1 MKAMHKRLLVLVAAV
16 LLLVSVMGVTAFAAQ
31 TEATDEPV
39 CYEHGDVNGDG
50 VVNRLD
56 AVRLLFHTMFPQNEA
71 YSVNQECDFAGNGNE
86 DRQDVIFLLFAWM
99 GMKELNGTVHNYF
112 DPIWTWDT
120 TGETPTAQVSLKCA
134 CGQPHAITDGVSVTA
149 GTVVDATCVAAGS
162 KEYTAKVTYNGTE
175 FENTVTVT
183 VPAKGENGHSIVG
196 EPTCEAGVKCQNC
209 EYTLPKL
216 DHSYVL
222 LQTEKVEGCKHTKR
236 YQCSACQEEID
247 GTAEGDVYY
256 THSYTAKIDTE
267 ATCTKAGLKLLTCSD
282 CGDTAQEEIP
292 VDPSFHVWGEGVKAG
307 NVTTYT
313 CACGQTKTAV
323 QMDETNGV
331 SADALKENEVELDGG
346 ATVALDEKTAD
357 QLDSNKTVVIK
368 VTEVNKDETNL
379 GADEKDQVGDSKIYD
394 FTMLSG
400 GEPVTD
406 FEGEVTVALPYKLQ
420 DGDDVNAID
429 VWYIAD
435 DGSVECVKGV
445 YNNGFVTF
453 KTSHFSY
460 YTVTRL
466 TPAQRCAVYGHVNV
480 TATKTATCTE
490 DGYTKVYC
498 QRCGAVESEDKADR
512 LGHDYK
518 KDTERSADATCDAP
532 GKTVSVCEHCKG
544 EKTEELKQLTHDW
557 EKTETVAADCTS
569 KGHDKHACKLCKSE
583 KTDNEQEA
591 KGHSWQLA
599 ENGWVWSEDYSKAT
613 VTLVCAHDS
622 THTKVLTAVVTKEM
636 EDSVCVGGTVT
647 YTATA
652 SYNKVSYTETATGT
666 QAGVGHTPDTKWST
680 SDSQHYHLCA
690 VCGEKVGA
698 ADHVWE
704 RTVTQAATCDKAGKA
719 TDKCSVCDLEKEV
732 ILPATGE
739 HSFKNGVCAS
749 CGYAEGS
756 CEHKRLHEVQI
767 DLSEYGVCE
776 GVMVLLSCDC
786 GEKIELG
793 NAFGMYVNCDFEEI
807 EREEAEDGYS
817 RVSLKCKVCGLAVQV
832 GYYYVI
838 DDDPCTKTY
847 FETWLLT
854 MGDVVITDFEY
865 SYGSFSHP
873 VEVEHD
879 PINLADYGLCGGTL
893 IQETCPC
900 GERSYVYTDL
910 YDEETETSA
919 CDWVLNEA
927 YINNNTYW
935 EYTCSVCGA
944 VQKVEHT
951 SGRDA
956 CKYFEK
962 YDVSYVKNGAEVY
975 GYTESYVYEGH
986 SYKATSYELYGQTCE
1001 DGVYIERVCT
1011 GCGRTEG
1018 SYYDWCL
1025 VCVEKEVID
1034 TTGAG
1039 FCSDSIVIQSCP
1051 CGAYVD
1057 YSFRYAD
1064 DAQTYHDW
1072 DGYGYDDATGVEIS
1086 TCLNC
1091 GYKRTIQTAYGEKD
1105 ENCFV
1110 DVRNQYT
1117 FADEVGHSFA
1127 FATYGRETQHALER
1141 TFVLKGD
1148 SCEDGLEITE
1158 TCADC
1163 GYTYTWTTNW
1173 HYTYTMQTLDLTQ
1186 YDYCGK
1192 TVTLT
1197 SCPCGYYS
1205 GINAGGGCDWSWI
1218 GGGVLEGGGQ
1228 FHMEQCT
1235 VCGIIWRQ
1243 ESVPGET
1250 DDPCKL
1256 VYHKTHSFLK
1266 DNETLGSIRYDYV
1279 EESHRYVYELKL
1291 NEGATT
1297 CTGGYSWTRTCVDCG
1312 ETGSGSGTG
1321 CYIRVVARQIISA
1334 EGMCGELEKL
1344 TYRCACGR
1352 EEYADVEWVDE
1363 SKRCSYT
1370 TDEWSDVLGC
1380 WVYTCATCGSQRA
1393 DSGSSAPVEGT
1404 TCEYYQTIATTYW
1417 NKDGQV
1423 LATTEY
1429 GYTYSSHTWFYT
1441 YTLLGET
1448 CDDGWTYSLVC
1459 ADCGETGMNSGIQY
1473 GCRTNWVSREVMYE
1487 NEAVCGPVYLYREA
1501 CACGAEEYYGVSYS
1515 CQGSWDDRYFT
1526 CSTCGLQQ
1534 TNSWSY
1540 DHISGTC
1547 RESVTMK
1554 YTFLL
1559 NGETVA
1565 TVEKSWEQAEHMW
1578 VYTFQLKG
1586 ESCADGYIAYRNC
1599 VYCDSSETGGNYS
1612 SSGHSYWLTEYYE
1625 MPEGSCAGNVSVYG
1639 CPCGQVSSVEYSHE
1653 NNFGGT
1659 SRDETD
1665 ENGIVHHYLDMACSE
1680 CGMTM
1685 LQEWYEVAGAD
1696 ACHPVRHVNNTWKLG
1711 DWELSLSGESTTTD
1725 HDYETVSLTPRGDDC
1740 EEDGVTV
1747 LERCKVCGYEY
1758 TYTTHGHVKV
1768 AAESIDLAQYGSV
1781 CGGSLELYKCACG
1794 QYQSYR
1800 FSEDTLCDLD
1810 KKSTDHWIEGV
1821 LDANYYTTNYWE
1833 SVWSYSYL
1841 YTCAVT
1847 DPACA
1852 MQIRMADYWLNEG
1865 CTAVNYQ
1872 TWQLGYDAETG
1883 TCMKEITVATG
1894 ETRTYHS
1901 YVESAVNE
1909 TVDGQSVS
1917 GCKYTCSG
1925 CGSWYSALSYY
1936 NDEGRQAKFVREGV
1950 NTLDNGENQKLT
1962 EIWERVYHNGY
1973 QYTSLQR
1980 DEVVHA
1986 DGSTYWYQYAY
1997 TYDFTNGC
2005 YRTQVYSN
2013 SDGETST
2020 YTEETGHKTSWS
2032 MEWIKEPTCT
2042 QFGAY
2047 VGRYTCVV
2055 CGKVTQEYTYD
2066 AQPRA
2071 HSWQWDTEQ
2080 ETYVCYHCGLESA
2093 NGASGEIVMEDLTA
2107 NYTDGNYVIGY
2118 WNRGEG
2124 TFNPYVSLILYDA
2137 AEGEEDEL
2145 VLTDIDFTY
2154 LTVADDGICGLRF
2167 SQEAVAT
2174 AAAAAIKE
2182 AGYTGNYAV
2191 RISFVPTT
2199 GTDTLDYAITFDTL
2213 TAE

>member
-50 VVNRLD
+50 AVDNRD
-56 AVRLLFHTMFPQNEA
+56 AIYLLFHSIPMFRDQYPLEQ
-71 YSVNQECDFAGNGNE
+71 SGDFNNDNSE
-86 DRQDVIFLLFAWM
+86 DNRDAIYLLFASIPM
-99 GMKELNGTVHNYF
+99 FKEQYKLNGTVHNYF

-652 SYNKVSYTETATGT
+652 SYNKVTYTETATGT

-698 ADHVWE
+698 ADHAWE

-776 GVMVLLSCDC
+776 GVVFLMSCDC
-786 GEKIELG
+786 GKITKFYG
-793 NAFGMYVNCDFEEI
+793 ADMSCDVVNTNKSN
-807 EREEAEDGYS
+807 EAADYYCWIS
-817 RVSLKCKVCGLAVQV
+817 TCKVCGLVAQNEE
-832 GYYYVI
+832 YRLI
-838 DDDPCTKTY
+838 DQEACEATWILTYLFTRGDQTILDTKDSY
-847 FETWLLT
+847 
-854 MGDVVITDFEY
+854 Y
-865 SYGSFSHP
+865 SYSHP
-873 VEVEHD
+873 VVVEHD

-893 IQETCPC
+893 TQETCPC
-900 GERSYVYTDL
+900 GERSYWYYEGTGCSWA
-910 YDEETETSA
+910 YDEA
-919 CDWVLNEA
+919 NDR
-927 YINNNTYW
+927 YICTA
-935 EYTCSVCGA
+935 CGA
-944 VQKVEHT
+944 VNTYESKSGKEGCLWVEECT
-951 SGRDA
+951 ATYSLNGQEV
-956 CKYFEK
+956 F
-962 YDVSYVKNGAEVY
+962 SYIERYA
-975 GYTESYVYEGH
+975 YEEH
-986 SYKATSYELYGQTCE
+986 SYKTTSYELYGETCE
-1001 DGVYIERVCT
+1001 DGVYIERTCS
-1011 GCGRTEG
+1011 GCGKTNG
-1018 SYYDWCL
+1018 SYYTYCL
-1025 VCVEKEVID
+1025 ECVEKEVID

-1051 CGAYVD
+1051 CGANVD

-1064 DAQTYHDW
+1064 DAQQYHEW
-1072 DGYGYDDATGVEIS
+1072 STNSYDSSTGVRIS
-1086 TCLNC
+1086 TCVSC
-1091 GYKRTIQTAYGEKD
+1091 GYKRTIEPAYGDKD
-1105 ENCFV
+1105 EHCCV
-1110 DVRNQYT
+1110 DVRTQYT
-1117 FADEVGHSFA
+1117 FTDDKGHSFA
-1127 FATYGRETQHALER
+1127 FATYGRETQHALEYI
-1141 TFVLKGD
+1141 FVLKGD

-1158 TCADC
+1158 ACADC
-1163 GYTYTWTTNW
+1163 DYTYTQTTNW
-1173 HYTYTMQTLDLTQ
+1173 HYMYTMQTLDLSA
-1186 YDYCGK
+1186 YGYCGQ
-1192 TVTLT
+1192 TVNYYA
-1197 SCPCGYYS
+1197 CPCGYNQALDAD
-1205 GINAGGGCDWSWI
+1205 GECDWSWI

-1228 FHMEQCT
+1228 FYVIQCT

-1250 DDPCKL
+1250 DDPCKQ
-1256 VYHKTHSFLK
+1256 VYHKTYSFLK
-1266 DNETLGSIRYDYV
+1266 DNETLGSIRFDYV

-1312 ETGSGSGTG
+1312 ETGSGSATG
-1321 CYIRVVARQIISA
+1321 CYNRVVARQIIPA

-1352 EEYADVEWVDE
+1352 EEYTDVEWVDE
-1363 SKRCSYT
+1363 SKFCSYT
-1370 TDEWSDVLGC
+1370 TDEWSDALGC
-1380 WVYTCATCGSQRA
+1380 WVYTCATCGSQRGN
-1393 DSGSSAPVEGT
+1393 SGSGAPVEGT
-1404 TCEYYQTIATTYW
+1404 TCEYYQTITTTYW

-1429 GYTYSSHTWFYT
+1429 GYTYSSHTWLYT

-1448 CDDGWTYSLVC
+1448 CDDGWTCIVAC
-1459 ADCGETGMNSGIQY
+1459 ADCGETSDLTDNTWY
-1473 GCRTNWVSREVMYE
+1473 GCETNWVSREVMYE
-1487 NEAVCGPVYLYREA
+1487 NEAVCGPVYLYRQA

-1534 TNSWSY
+1534 TNIWSY

-1578 VYTFQLKG
+1578 VYTFQLMG

-1599 VYCDSSETGGNYS
+1599 VYCDSSETWGNYS

-1625 MPEGSCAGNVSVYG
+1625 MPEDACGGYIDVYG
-1639 CPCGQVSSVEYSHE
+1639 CACGKERDVLTHKTQCSWRQTE
-1653 NNFGGT
+1653 NK
-1659 SRDETD
+1659 SETD
-1665 ENGIVHHYLDMACSE
+1665 ENGVFHNWATQVCTE
-1680 CGMTM
+1680 CGMT
-1685 LQEWYEVAGAD
+1685 WGWFDTITPGAD
-1696 ACHPVRHVNNTWKLG
+1696 ACHEIWGETNTWKLG

-1810 KKSTDHWIEGV
+1810 EKSTDHWIEGV
-1821 LDANYYTTNYWE
+1821 LDANYYTTNYWW
-1833 SVWSYSYL
+1833 SVWSNSYL

-1917 GCKYTCSG
+1917 GYKYTCPD
-1925 CGSWYSALSYY
+1925 CGSWYTELSYY

-2005 YRTQVYSN
+2005 YRTGVYTN

-2020 YTEETGHKTSWS
+2020 YTGETVHHTSWS

-2047 VGRYTCVV
+2047 VERYTCKV

-2167 SQEAVAT
+2167 SQEAVDT